1 MTPVKRDDKVVEL
14 TRTSIDN
21 IAIKK
26 LNEWL
31 KYIPIFITI
40 ISLSVGAAVWASSA
54 HDSIK
59 SWTLDENSAIK
70 TELKA
75 TMQEQY
81 VPLHEFTRV
90 QQCLEDQQ
98 NNLEKIENKLDKI
111 LDKLATHPTKQR

>member
-14 TRTSIDN
+14 AKASIDN
-21 IAIKK
+21 IATKK
-26 LNEWL
+26 INEWL

-54 HDSIK
+54 HDGIK

-98 NNLEKIENKLDKI
+98 NNLEKIENKLDRI
-111 LDKLATHPTKQR
+111 LDKLATHSTKQR